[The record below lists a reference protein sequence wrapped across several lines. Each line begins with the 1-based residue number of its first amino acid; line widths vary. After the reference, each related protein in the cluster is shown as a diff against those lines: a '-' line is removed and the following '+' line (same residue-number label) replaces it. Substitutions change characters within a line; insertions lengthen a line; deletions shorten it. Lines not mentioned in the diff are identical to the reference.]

1 MIIRNIINS
10 KIQWWRKG
18 DLLEKFERASWNLLL
33 QITNLH
39 KKMIVSCTSWKQ
51 INMIFITVCYFIRS
65 TKHIYHVFSFCYSL
79 FFWSTCRVNTWK
91 SSVKITRLSVCD
103 PRILMLLTI
112 VRITGEIWARLLAHF
127 QWNNDKQKREKIFYF
142 VKPRPVIF
150 ALIRSYETVVSMM
163 SGDAHFWI
171 AYTRFPVPV
180 KNILWRHR
188 EFWKTHTS
196 WVWQGLSAG

>member
-1 MIIRNIINS
+1 MYKLEANKYDIYYGLLFYKINKTHLPWLCS
-10 KIQWWRKG
+10 VS
-18 DLLEKFERASWNLLL
+18 A
-33 QITNLH
+33 
-39 KKMIVSCTSWKQ
+39 IVS
-51 INMIFITVCYFIRS
+51 
-65 TKHIYHVFSFCYSL
+65 